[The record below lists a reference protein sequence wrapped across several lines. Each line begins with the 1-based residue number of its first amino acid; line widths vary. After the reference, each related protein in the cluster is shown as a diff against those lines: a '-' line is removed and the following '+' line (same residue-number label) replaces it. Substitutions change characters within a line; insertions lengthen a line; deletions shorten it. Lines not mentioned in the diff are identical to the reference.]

1 MAVIQVDST
10 FSLAFKCHNVA
21 EACYATFSTPF
32 LLAGQRRSQGARLIE
47 PGMPC
52 KQSIISLPCPRFSHE
67 VGDATSIA
75 ATERPEGL
83 RGRGTQRKLHASG

>member
-10 FSLAFKCHNVA
+10 FSLAFTLERGRGRARTNDGDILDA
-21 EACYATFSTPF
+21 PF

-52 KQSIISLPCPRFSHE
+52 QQSIISLPCPRFSHE
-67 VGDATSIA
+67 G
-75 ATERPEGL
+75 
-83 RGRGTQRKLHASG
+83 